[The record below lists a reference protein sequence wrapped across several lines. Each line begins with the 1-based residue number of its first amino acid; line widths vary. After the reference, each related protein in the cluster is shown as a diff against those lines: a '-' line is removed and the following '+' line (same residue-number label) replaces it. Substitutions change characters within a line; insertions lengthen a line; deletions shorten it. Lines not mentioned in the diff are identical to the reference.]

1 MSKMQNLQQALR
13 HSTGKSQVTPELSL
27 RASPL
32 PIEKQSKPQ
41 KPPSR
46 AEQVNISAWMH
57 PDFKSSL
64 RLVQARKGRNATLQD
79 LMSEA
84 LNDFFVKYDVPT
96 IAKQKP

>member
-13 HSTGKSQVTPELSL
+13 QSTGKSKTTPEPSLS
-27 RASPL
+27 ASPT
-32 PIEKQSKPQ
+32 PIEKRENPR

-46 AEQVNISAWMH
+46 AEQVSISAWMH

-84 LNDFFVKYDVPT
+84 LNDLFVKYDVPT
-96 IAKQKP
+96 IEKQKP